1 MSTIDLVGL
10 EEHRRL
16 ASTLSDRVWE
26 LLDQPDRSAIEV
38 DELIHT
44 AHAAR
49 FHWGQLQ
56 PPDHG
61 QLATSEWQ
69 ISRMYTLLDRAE
81 PARWHAE
88 RSLANC
94 VDGRIEGFLLG
105 AAYEA
110 LARACR
116 LQGDDAAVHRYLR
129 LGREAAAQVTDTED
143 RQMLLDDLAA
153 VDAWALSSH

>member
-1 MSTIDLVGL
+1 MSTIDLAGL

-16 ASTLSDRVWE
+16 AQTLSDRAWE
-26 LLDQPDRSAIEV
+26 LLDRSNRTATEN

-49 FHWGQLQ
+49 WHWGQLE

-61 QLATSEWQ
+61 RLATSEWQ
-69 ISRMYTLLDRAE
+69 ISRMYTVLGREE

-94 VDGRIEGFLLG
+94 VEGRIEGLLLG

-129 LGREAAAQVTDTED
+129 LGRDAAAQVSDPVD
-143 RQMLLDDLAA
+143 RRCC
-153 VDAWALSSH
+153 STTSTPSTRGP